1 MIRLHLWQFLLSNV
15 VTVGIG
21 AFLGASIAGGV
32 LIRKLDLA
40 RLHEAIDYN
49 EELIDY
55 LDKERE
61 DIQEEIAELDDE
73 EHNEDDDVLV
83 DEEDEE

>member
-1 MIRLHLWQFLLSNV
+1 MITLKVWQFVAMNF
-15 VTVGIG
+15 VTIGVGTFIG
-21 AFLGASIAGGV
+21 ALIAGGV
-32 LIRKLDLA
+32 LIRKLDIA
-40 RLHEAIDYN
+40 RMNEAIEYN

-61 DIQEEIAELDDE
+61 ELQDEIDDLDE
-73 EHNEDDDVLV
+73 

>member
-1 MIRLHLWQFLLSNV
+1 MITLKAWQFVAMNF

-21 AFLGASIAGGV
+21 TFIGALIAGGV
-32 LIRKLDLA
+32 LIRKLDIA
-40 RLHEAIDYN
+40 RMNEAIEYN

-61 DIQEEIAELDDE
+61 ELHDEIDDLEE
-73 EHNEDDDVLV
+73 

>member
-1 MIRLHLWQFLLSNV
+1 MIKLHLWQFLLSNV
-15 VTVGIG
+15 ITVGIG
-21 AFLGASIAGGV
+21 AFLGALMAGGV
-32 LIRKLDLA
+32 LIRKLNLA
-40 RLHEAIDYN
+40 RLNEAIDYN

-55 LDKERE
+55 LDKEKE

-73 EHNEDDDVLV
+73 EHDEDDDVLA